1 MTTSADIPAE
11 ARVRR
16 VLDQYLTECHDNGKL
31 PSVLALATRL
41 GMSNTTFR
49 RHFPQQT
56 KEISEARSGP
66 EPEAGSQTRPSPHEV
81 LVARNAR
88 LRRANHTLT
97 GNLRLAAAQ
106 IQRLGIENARL
117 RQALEASSN
126 ITRIDRPGSHR
137 SHGAPGNGQDRLKPP
152 LLRR

>member
-1 MTTSADIPAE
+1 MTRPADIPAE

-16 VLDQYLTECHDNGKL
+16 VLDQYLTECHDNGKR

-49 RHFPQQT
+49 RNFPQQA
-56 KEISEARSGP
+56 KEISETRAGP
-66 EPEAGSQTRPSPHEV
+66 EPAAGTATQPSRYEV

-106 IQRLGIENARL
+106 VQRLGIDNARL
-117 RQALEASSN
+117 REALEASSN
-126 ITRIDRPGSHR
+126 ITRIGRPGSPR
-137 SHGAPGNGQDRLKPP
+137 SR
-152 LLRR
+152 